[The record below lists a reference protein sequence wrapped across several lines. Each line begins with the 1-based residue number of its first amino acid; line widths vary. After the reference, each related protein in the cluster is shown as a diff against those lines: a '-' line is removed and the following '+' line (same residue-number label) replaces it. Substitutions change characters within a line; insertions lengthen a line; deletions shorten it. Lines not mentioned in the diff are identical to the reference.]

1 MIDLAQNSPGV
12 RRRIVALLGSPR
24 ATRQLHQVS
33 DVGLWHSLGASE
45 PRVNRLIVPAGS
57 GVVTV
62 ELIGRLR
69 ESWQS
74 RAHTGSGDGGAHGEA
89 PGELAITG
97 SHGEKS
103 SKSGLQG

>member
-1 MIDLAQNSPGV
+1 M
-12 RRRIVALLGSPR
+12 
-24 ATRQLHQVS
+24 S

-62 ELIGRLR
+62 ELMGRLR

-74 RAHTGSGDGGAHGEA
+74 RAHTGRNQVSQEYKVELMYRFDVDQQKLDNYNNKYCSSNGIVRSGTCIAKKTFGNSNGRVRDV
-89 PGELAITG
+89 
-97 SHGEKS
+97 
-103 SKSGLQG
+103 

>member
-1 MIDLAQNSPGV
+1 M
-12 RRRIVALLGSPR
+12 
-24 ATRQLHQVS
+24 
-33 DVGLWHSLGASE
+33 
-45 PRVNRLIVPAGS
+45 
-57 GVVTV
+57 

-89 PGELAITG
+89 PGEFSITG

-103 SKSGLQG
+103 SKSVSQKVELMYRFDVDQQKLDNYNNKYCSSNGIVRSGTCIAKKTFGNSNGRVRDV